1 MTRSGTVAG
10 VELGGTKS
18 IAIVAVDGRIVEQQA
33 FATGAPSATLPL
45 LTEWLVQRQ
54 PDDGFAGL
62 GIATFGPVR
71 LDRAEPDFG
80 HILVTPK
87 IGWTGASLV
96 EPLTARLCCPVA
108 IDTDVNAAAMA
119 EYRLGA
125 AQGCSSLAYVTI
137 GTGIG
142 VGVLVNGQ
150 PVHGRLHPEA
160 GHLSVRRAPGDGFAG
175 VCAFHRDCVEGLLSG
190 PGLAARFGQDPAT
203 VAAGDVRWGHAAH
216 DLAHLLASLLF
227 TLSPQRILIGGG
239 VGIGAPQLL
248 PAAIALLPSLLGG
261 YLPDLDA
268 ATLADTVRIAGL
280 GERAGP
286 LGAVALA
293 QDAVSEGRS
302 DQQR

>member
-1 MTRSGTVAG
+1 MGRSRMIAG

-18 IAIVAVDGRIVEQQA
+18 IAIVAVDGRVVEQAA
-33 FATGAPSATLPL
+33 FATDAPSRTLPL
-45 LTEWLVQRQ
+45 LGDWLAQRA
-54 PDDGFAGL
+54 PGDGFAGL

-87 IGWTGASLV
+87 LGWTGADLV
-96 EPLTARLCCPVA
+96 EHLAARLRCPVV

-119 EYRLGA
+119 EYRWGA

-150 PVHGRLHPEA
+150 PVHGRMHPEA
-160 GHLSVRRAPGDGFAG
+160 GHLLLRRAPGDGFVG
-175 VCAFHRDCVEGLLSG
+175 TCAFHRDCVEGLLSG
-190 PGLAARFGQDPAT
+190 PALATRFGQDPAT
-203 VAAGDVRWGHAAH
+203 VGAEDARWGHAAR
-216 DLAHLLASLLF
+216 DLGELLTSLLL

-239 VGIGAPQLL
+239 VGIGAPHLL
-248 PAAIALLPSLLGG
+248 PAAIAMVPELLGG

-293 QDAVSEGRS
+293 LDAAGAP
-302 DQQR
+302 

>member
-18 IAIVAVDGRIVEQQA
+18 IVIVAVDGRIVEQEA
-33 FATGAPSATLPL
+33 FATDAPATTLPL
-45 LTEWLVQRQ
+45 LTDWLAQRA

-71 LDRAEPDFG
+71 LDRAAPDFG

-87 IGWTGASLV
+87 TGWTGVSVV
-96 EPLTARLCCPVA
+96 EPLTARLRCPVA

-119 EYRLGA
+119 EYRWGA

-150 PVHGRLHPEA
+150 PVHGRMHPEA
-160 GHLSVRRAPGDGFAG
+160 GHLSFRRAPGDAFGG

-190 PGLAARFGQDPAT
+190 PALAARFGQDPAKLG
-203 VAAGDVRWGHAAH
+203 VEDGRWRHAAH
-216 DLAHLLASLLF
+216 DLAELLTSLLL

-239 VGIGAPQLL
+239 VGIGAPHLL
-248 PAAIALLPSLLGG
+248 PAAIALVPSLLGG

-268 ATLADTVRIAGL
+268 ATLAETVRIAGL
-280 GERAGP
+280 GEKAGP

-293 QDAVSEGRS
+293 QDAASEGPS
-302 DQQR
+302 DQRR